1 MIRFETLALKGAHL
15 ALSALLIIA
24 VYGGLALFVG
34 GSAQ

>member
-1 MIRFETLALKGAHL
+1 MIRFEAFVLKSAHL
-15 ALSALLIIA
+15 ALSALLILA

>member
-1 MIRFETLALKGAHL
+1 MIRFETLVLKGAHL

>member
-1 MIRFETLALKGAHL
+1 MNRIESIALKGAHL
-15 ALSALLIIA
+15 ALSALLILA

>member
-1 MIRFETLALKGAHL
+1 MIRFEAIALKGAHL
-15 ALSALLIIA
+15 AVSALLILA

>member
-1 MIRFETLALKGAHL
+1 MIRFESIVLKSAHL
-15 ALSALLIIA
+15 ALSTLVILA

>member
-1 MIRFETLALKGAHL
+1 MIRFESIALKGAHL
-15 ALSALLIIA
+15 AVSALVIVA

>member
-1 MIRFETLALKGAHL
+1 MSRIEFIALKGAHL
-15 ALSALLIIA
+15 ALSALLIMA